1 MSKKWLFNW
10 SAEKI
15 LSFFWRKKKFT
26 QALHIFEQ
34 LVEKQKHIFG
44 ENHAKTIS
52 TKERIQECKRALQI
66 TTIVV
71 NNRDEKWKF
80 NDVTKTTWPYGKC
93 LSSLRTPTPKTVTSL
108 WRHHILTSTIKSAKW
123 TEVSPPL
130 FLDRFSPFYGWMKK
144 KRFSR
149 NGCFFSL
156 DFFWVI
162 CMIGTVCILMWLIY
176 IYIIFYYFNK
186 NTIFFIHLNVP
197 TRVPIYYILLF

>member
-1 MSKKWLFNW
+1 MYVILHFLDERLFAICFKSSINLGMKNENSMTSPKPRDHTGNVW
-10 SAEKI
+10 AASEPQH
-15 LSFFWRKKKFT
+15 RK
-26 QALHIFEQ
+26 
-34 LVEKQKHIFG
+34 
-44 ENHAKTIS
+44 
-52 TKERIQECKRALQI
+52 
-66 TTIVV
+66 
-71 NNRDEKWKF
+71 
-80 NDVTKTTWPYGKC
+80 
-93 LSSLRTPTPKTVTSL
+93 L
-108 WRHHILTSTIKSAKW
+108 WRHYDVIISWHQPSSQRNERRSRHRCFW
-123 TEVSPPL
+123 TV
-130 FLDRFSPFYGWMKK
+130 FHRFTAEWKK